1 MEHKEGEM
9 DKFAPLQSVLVQS
22 QSEESSPAQSPSVQ
36 ADPPLG
42 QSNREK
48 PTPEQPIPEQPKPET
63 PKPAQRNPAQPLTGH
78 QNPATLPSALPN
90 QAQPEQPNPVHP
102 NLSQPPLDHLSLT
115 QSKDQPTEAQPHP
128 DQGPPTR
135 LSTDQSSPQQ
145 SSPDQPDPSSPH
157 QSSPDQSSPNQS
169 SPDQSSPQQSS
180 PDHPDPSSPHLSSP
194 DLSFPHQSSPDQS
207 SPQQSSP
214 DHPDPSSPHQSSPDQ
229 SSPNQSS
236 PDQSSPQQSS
246 PQQLLPKHP
255 DQSSQS
261 SPDEDKPKKKGD
273 PNKLSLL
280 TWNID
285 GLDLD
290 DIKERLSRLLDYLIK
305 YHPDIVLL
313 QEVISPIYQV
323 LQQVLKP
330 YHVLP
335 GSDRSY
341 FTVILLRKS
350 RVQLLES
357 SIVNYPTTE
366 MRRNLLMAHVRTLS
380 VPGFIFSCRL
390 SFHQISLSNRKCAQI
405 FKLHVQISSYDSAL
419 SVSLLSVVDQVSF
432 LGHPL
437 CVMTSHMESMKPRSL
452 ERQNQLRTVWK
463 TMREQSQDHSVIFG
477 GDTNLRDWE
486 VKNQGG
492 LPENICDVW
501 ESLGQ
506 PEDCRYTWDC
516 VTNDNKDLPFPAR
529 LRFDRIFL
537 RQAGEGSKVSPDGIT
552 LVGLERLND
561 CQRFTSDHWGLLCTF
576 IIKPLS
582 QATPE

>member
-1 MEHKEGEM
+1 MGDKKQDSVERPADGNKNQTSDSLQQVTAPGNSKGRKKRGKKKRSAKKMEDKEGEM

-22 QSEESSPAQSPSVQ
+22 QSVESSPAQSPSVQ

-78 QNPATLPSALPN
+78 QNPATPPSALPN

-145 SSPDQPDPSSPH
+145 SSPDQADPSSPH

-180 PDHPDPSSPHLSSP
+180 PDHPDLSSPHLSSP
-194 DLSFPHQSSPDQS
+194 DPSFPHQSS
-207 SPQQSSP
+207 
-214 DHPDPSSPHQSSPDQ
+214 PDPSSPHQSSPDQ

-285 GLDLD
+285 GLDLN

-341 FTVILLRKS
+341 FTAILLRKS

-366 MRRNLLMAHVRTLS
+366 MRRNLLMAHV
-380 VPGFIFSCRL
+380 
-390 SFHQISLSNRKCAQI
+390 
-405 FKLHVQISSYDSAL
+405 
-419 SVSLLSVVDQVSF
+419 SF

-437 CVMTSHMESMKPRSL
+437 CVMTSHMESMKPQSL

-463 TMREQSQDHSVIFG
+463 TMREQPQDHSVIFG

-576 IIKPLS
+576 VIKPLS

>member
-1 MEHKEGEM
+1 MGDKQQDSVERPADGNKNQTSDSLQQVTAPGNSKGRKKKRGKKKRSAEKMEDKEGEM
-9 DKFAPLQSVLVQS
+9 DKSAPLQSVLVQP
-22 QSEESSPAQSPSVQ
+22 QSEESNPAQSPSVQ
-36 ADPPLG
+36 ADPSLG

-48 PTPEQPIPEQPKPET
+48 PTPEQPKPET
-63 PKPAQRNPAQPLTGH
+63 PKPAQRNPAQPPTGH

-102 NLSQPPLDHLSLT
+102 NLGQPPLDHLSLT
-115 QSKDQPTEAQPHP
+115 QSKDQPPQAQPHP

-145 SSPDQPDPSSPH
+145 SSPDQPDPSSP
-157 QSSPDQSSPNQS
+157 NQS

-180 PDHPDPSSPHLSSP
+180 PEQPDQSPPQLSSP
-194 DLSFPHQSSPDQS
+194 EQPEQS

-214 DHPDPSSPHQSSPDQ
+214 EQ
-229 SSPNQSS
+229 
-236 PDQSSPQQSS
+236 
-246 PQQLLPKHP
+246 P

-261 SPDEDKPKKKGD
+261 SSDEDKPKKKGD

-285 GLDLD
+285 GLDLN

-330 YHVLP
+330 YHLLP

-341 FTVILLRKS
+341 FTAILLRKS

-366 MRRNLLMAHVRTLS
+366 MRRNLLMAHV
-380 VPGFIFSCRL
+380 
-390 SFHQISLSNRKCAQI
+390 
-405 FKLHVQISSYDSAL
+405 
-419 SVSLLSVVDQVSF
+419 SF
-432 LGHPL
+432 LGNPL
-437 CVMTSHMESMKPRSL
+437 CVMTSHMESMKPQSL

-463 TMREQSQDHSVIFG
+463 TMREQPQDHNVIFG

-492 LPENICDVW
+492 LPESICDVW

-576 IIKPLS
+576 VIKPLEPLS

>member
-1 MEHKEGEM
+1 MGDKQQDSVERPADGNKNQTSDSFQQVTAPGNSKGRKKKRGKKKRSAEKMEDKEGEM
-9 DKFAPLQSVLVQS
+9 GKSAPLLSVLVQP
-22 QSEESSPAQSPSVQ
+22 QSEKSNPAQSPSVQ
-36 ADPPLG
+36 PDPPLG

-48 PTPEQPIPEQPKPET
+48 PTPEK
-63 PKPAQRNPAQPLTGH
+63 PKPAQRNHAQPPTGH
-78 QNPATLPSALPN
+78 QNPATLPSVLPS

-102 NLSQPPLDHLSLT
+102 NLAQPPIDHLPLT
-115 QSKDQPTEAQPHP
+115 QSRDQPPQAQPHP
-128 DQGPPTR
+128 DQGPPTQ
-135 LSTDQSSPQQ
+135 LSTDQSSLQQSSPDQPDQSSPQQ
-145 SSPDQPDPSSPH
+145 SSPDQPD
-157 QSSPDQSSPNQS
+157 QSSP
-169 SPDQSSPQQSS
+169 
-180 PDHPDPSSPHLSSP
+180 
-194 DLSFPHQSSPDQS
+194 
-207 SPQQSSP
+207 
-214 DHPDPSSPHQSSPDQ
+214 
-229 SSPNQSS
+229 
-236 PDQSSPQQSS
+236 
-246 PQQLLPKHP
+246 
-255 DQSSQS
+255 QSSQS
-261 SPDEDKPKKKGD
+261 SLDEDKRKKKGD
-273 PNKLSLL
+273 PNKLTLL

-290 DIKERLSRLLDYLIK
+290 DIKERLSRLLDYLIE

-341 FTVILLRKS
+341 FTAILLRKS

-357 SIVNYPTTE
+357 SIVNYPTTK
-366 MRRNLLMAHVRTLS
+366 MRRNLLMA
-380 VPGFIFSCRL
+380 
-390 SFHQISLSNRKCAQI
+390 
-405 FKLHVQISSYDSAL
+405 Y
-419 SVSLLSVVDQVSF
+419 VSF

-437 CVMTSHMESMKPRSL
+437 CVMTSHMESMKPQSL

-463 TMREQSQDHSVIFG
+463 TMSEQPQDHNVIFG

-492 LPENICDVW
+492 LPEGICDVW

-529 LRFDRIFL
+529 LRFDRLFL
-537 RQAGEGSKVSPDGIT
+537 RQAGKGSKISPDGMT
-552 LVGLERLND
+552 LVGLERLDD

-576 IIKPLS
+576 VMKPLS

>member
-1 MEHKEGEM
+1 MGDKQQDSVERPADGNKNQTSNSLQQVTASGNSKRRKKKRGKKKRSAEKMEDKEGEM
-9 DKFAPLQSVLVQS
+9 GKSTPLQSVLVQP
-22 QSEESSPAQSPSVQ
+22 QSEESNPAKFLSVQ
-36 ADPPLG
+36 PDPPLG

-48 PTPEQPIPEQPKPET
+48 TTPEQPIPEQPKPET
-63 PKPAQRNPAQPLTGH
+63 PKLAQRNPAQPSTGH
-78 QNPATLPSALPN
+78 QNPATLPSAL
-90 QAQPEQPNPVHP
+90 
-102 NLSQPPLDHLSLT
+102 S
-115 QSKDQPTEAQPHP
+115 PH
-128 DQGPPTR
+128 
-135 LSTDQSSPQQ
+135 Q
-145 SSPDQPDPSSPH
+145 SSPDQPDQSSPHQSSQDQSSPDQPDQSSPH
-157 QSSPDQSSPNQS
+157 QSSPDQSSPHQSSPDQPDQSSPHQS
-169 SPDQSSPQQSS
+169 SPDQSSPHQSS
-180 PDHPDPSSPHLSSP
+180 PDQPEQSS
-194 DLSFPHQSSPDQS
+194 PHQSSPDQS

-214 DHPDPSSPHQSSPDQ
+214 DQPEQSSPHQSSQDQSSPQQSSPDQPEQSSPHQSSQDQSSPQQSSPDQPDQ
-229 SSPNQSS
+229 SSPHQSS

-246 PQQLLPKHP
+246 PDQP
-255 DQSSQS
+255 DQSSES
-261 SPDEDKPKKKGD
+261 SPDEEKPKKKGD
-273 PNKLSLL
+273 PNKLTLL

-290 DIKERLSRLLDYLIK
+290 DIKERLSKLLDYLIK

-330 YHVLP
+330 YHLLP

-341 FTVILLRKS
+341 FTAILLRKS

-357 SIVNYPTTE
+357 SLVNYPTTE
-366 MRRNLLMAHVRTLS
+366 MRRNLLMAH
-380 VPGFIFSCRL
+380 
-390 SFHQISLSNRKCAQI
+390 
-405 FKLHVQISSYDSAL
+405 
-419 SVSLLSVVDQVSF
+419 VSF

-437 CVMTSHMESMKPRSL
+437 CVMTSHMESMKPKSL

-463 TMREQSQDHSVIFG
+463 TMREQPQDCSVIFG

-492 LPENICDVW
+492 LPESICDVW

-537 RQAGEGSKVSPDGIT
+537 RQAGKGSKVSPDGMT
-552 LVGLERLND
+552 LVGLKRLDD

-576 IIKPLS
+576 VIKPLS